1 MIFLLVLLS
10 WIQSHSDSAVKCVFN
25 VLLAKLSS
33 SGSLASYL
41 SEFMLHS
48 GVVAR
53 GHRTSLHSSL
63 HQVSP
68 GNETLGLSGTTCGKV
83 NE

>member
-41 SEFMLHS
+41 SVHVTQLS
-48 GVVAR
+48 R
-53 GHRTSLHSSL
+53 GPRSQDSSL

>member
-1 MIFLLVLLS
+1 MIFLFVLLS
-10 WIQSHSDSAVKCVFN
+10 WIQAHSDSAVKCVFN

-41 SEFMLHS
+41 SVHVTQLS
-48 GVVAR
+48 RGPRSQDIVAF
-53 GHRTSLHSSL
+53 
-63 HQVSP
+63 VSP